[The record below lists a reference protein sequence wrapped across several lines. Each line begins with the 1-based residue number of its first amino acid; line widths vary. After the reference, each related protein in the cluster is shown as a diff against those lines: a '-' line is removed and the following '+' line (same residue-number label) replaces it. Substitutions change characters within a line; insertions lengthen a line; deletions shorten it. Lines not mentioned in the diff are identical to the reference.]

1 MFLLQGTWIQSLVED
16 LRSFMPLGTKK
27 KKKNYKCSG
36 IYESQDAMVR
46 IARGLNMVSG

>member
-1 MFLLQGTWIQSLVED
+1 MFLLQGTWVQSLVED

-27 KKKNYKCSG
+27 KKKNYKYG
-36 IYESQDAMVR
+36 IYESQDAMVH